1 MFKHLIYVVSQ
12 MRHDLLFAK
21 REDNMDATS
30 DWVEIAVLAALA
42 GFVAWRL
49 ISVLG
54 SRTGHEPP
62 PVDRRSMPENSSENV
77 KDIFS
82 RRPRTDGVAT
92 AAPPSANLPAAL
104 SETLRTRI
112 NEVHAADSS
121 FDYARFTD
129 GARAA
134 YPLILDAFWKNE
146 TETLRPLLSD
156 EVFAGFQAAI
166 AARDGGIESAPRLQR
181 LHDAE
186 ITDALV
192 VAGTVQITV
201 RFTATITS
209 NDGPITSEDI
219 WTFSRHTRSD
229 DPNWLL
235 TATDDSIGS

>member
-1 MFKHLIYVVSQ
+1 
-12 MRHDLLFAK
+12 
-21 REDNMDATS
+21 MDATS
-30 DWVEIAVLAALA
+30 DWFEIAALAALA

-62 PVDRRSMPENSSENV
+62 PVDRRSVAENSADNV

-82 RRPRTDGVAT
+82 RRSKSDTNSTPTRSG
-92 AAPPSANLPAAL
+92 ANLPDTL
-104 SETLRTRI
+104 SEALRSQL
-112 NEVHAADSS
+112 NEVQVADPS

-134 YPLILDAFWKNE
+134 YPLILDAFWKNDSQ
-146 TETLRPLLSD
+146 TLRPLLSD
-156 EVFAGFQAAI
+156 EVFAGFSAAI
-166 AARDGGIESAPRLQR
+166 AARESGDDTAPRLQR

-186 ITDALV
+186 IINALT

-219 WTFSRHTRSD
+219 WTFSRHSRSD